1 LIHQLKATLSGVLID
16 NAKGMFAYDT
26 VYHDNDADQIET
38 LPPTQLHRN
47 VDLAIVKADQ
57 EGWYIYVRFHGSLQ
71 TA

>member
-1 LIHQLKATLSGVLID
+1 
-16 NAKGMFAYDT
+16 MFAYDT

-38 LPPTQLHRN
+38 LPPTQLHRD

-57 EGWYIYVRFHGSLQ
+57 EGWYIYVRFYGSLQ